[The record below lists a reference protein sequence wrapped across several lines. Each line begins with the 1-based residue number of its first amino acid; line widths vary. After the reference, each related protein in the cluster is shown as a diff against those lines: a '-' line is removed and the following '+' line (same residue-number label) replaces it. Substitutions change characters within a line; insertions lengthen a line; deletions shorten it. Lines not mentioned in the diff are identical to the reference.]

1 MDLTQFKNKILGL
14 LQKGGATK
22 KDLSIINSLL
32 TQRIKQ
38 IEISSIALISAF
50 ILSSKDPQT
59 KLIDKKKLDENLD
72 KVEKIFTKAINNIE
86 NNQAPFSNEER
97 KALVEVFNSIGLDGD
112 KTADRFITNFD
123 QLLGEKIIS
132 NASEL
137 RLKLNSSNQYKN
149 TQNITQNM
157 TNEKKEENLLKR

>member
-1 MDLTQFKNKILGL
+1 MNLNEFKNKILGI
-14 LQKGGATK
+14 LQKGGASK
-22 KDLSIINSLL
+22 KDLSIINSILS
-32 TQRIKQ
+32 QRIRQ

-59 KLIDKKKLDENLD
+59 KLVDKAKLDQNLN
-72 KVEKIFTKAINNIE
+72 KVENIFTKAIQNIE
-86 NNQAPFSNEER
+86 NNLPPFSPEER
-97 KALVEVFNSIGLDGD
+97 KALVDVFNSIGLDGD

-137 RLKLNSSNQYKN
+137 RMKLNSSKKMQQSTLNQN
-149 TQNITQNM
+149 TI
-157 TNEKKEENLLKR
+157 EKKEENVLKR